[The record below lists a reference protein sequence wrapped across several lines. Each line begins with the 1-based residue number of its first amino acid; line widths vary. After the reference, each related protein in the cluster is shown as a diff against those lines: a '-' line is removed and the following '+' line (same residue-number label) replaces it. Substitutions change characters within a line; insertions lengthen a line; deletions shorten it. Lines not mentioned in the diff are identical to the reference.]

1 MADDFEQRLQVGAQI
16 GDCLFWRN
24 TVANRPQARA
34 EQGGGA
40 PDTVLYNYVG
50 DVNNLGHAYSIA
62 RCESLAVESGYR
74 SSCEGSRCWPSGL
87 RLCSS
92 VGEFAVGE

>member
-1 MADDFEQRLQVGAQI
+1 
-16 GDCLFWRN
+16 
-24 TVANRPQARA
+24 
-34 EQGGGA
+34 
-40 PDTVLYNYVG
+40 
-50 DVNNLGHAYSIA
+50 VNNLGHAYSIA